1 MRYYLCFLVVAIVL
15 TSCKQES
22 PQTSPESAGKIA
34 QLESELSQLAL
45 DTELKDS
52 MINESLA
59 FFNEIQH
66 NLEAIGVKKDEI
78 RIKTDNPALAAND
91 KQWILSEIRHIN
103 YLREDNAK
111 KVNQL
116 RDQLKK
122 NNMHILDLDEMI
134 ERLVREIDLKDEQI
148 ASLQDELNRVDKE
161 YARLFDAYQEKAVEV
176 SELTDELNTAY
187 FTYGTEK
194 ELKNNHVIE
203 QRNGFLGLGKKNAL
217 VDQFNEKYFTRI
229 NITERTEILIEGLDI
244 KLISD
249 HPSVSYDLVPSGKNT
264 KLKIS
269 NPREFWKVTK
279 YLVVVVD

>member
-1 MRYYLCFLVVAIVL
+1 MHKFLYILIASVAL

-22 PQTSPESAGKIA
+22 EPVSAESAEKIA
-34 QLESELSQLAL
+34 ELESQLSQLKL
-45 DTELKDS
+45 DGDLKDS
-52 MINESLA
+52 MVNESLA
-59 FFNEIQH
+59 FFNEIQN

-78 RIKTDNPALAAND
+78 RIKSDNPALAAQD

-103 YLREDNAK
+103 FLREDNAK

-134 ERLVREIDLKDEQI
+134 ERLVREIQLKDEQI
-148 ASLQDELNRVDKE
+148 TTLQAELNRVDKE
-161 YARLFDAYQEKAVEV
+161 YSRLFDAYQEKSVKV

-187 FTYGTEK
+187 YTYGTEK
-194 ELKNNHVIE
+194 ELKGNQVIE
-203 QRNGFLGLGKKNAL
+203 QKNGFIGLGKKVKL
-217 VDQFNEKYFTRI
+217 LDDFNEKYFTKI
-229 NITERTEILIEGLDI
+229 DIKQKTDILIEGSQI

-249 HPSVSYDLVPSGKNT
+249 HPSVSYDLIPSGKNT
-264 KLKIS
+264 KIKIT

-279 YLVVVVD
+279 YLVVVVE